1 MFRSNF
7 GGKSAQRDTATAHVL
22 LPTGGVN
29 AFVYNPPFVTLE
41 AHTGGLRY
49 FNRFPGRT
57 FTITEVYISVGIDT
71 PPVGANLIVDVLING
86 VSIFA
91 DPGDRP
97 VILAGETTG
106 LSITIGTSAFAPGD
120 YFTVDI
126 IQVGSSSPG
135 SNLTV
140 QIAAV

>member
-7 GGKSAQRDTATAHVL
+7 GGKSPQRDTATAHVL
-22 LPTGGVN
+22 LPTGGDH
-29 AFVYNPPFVTLE
+29 AFVYNPPFVELQT
-41 AHTGGLRY
+41 HTGGLRY
-49 FNRFPGRT
+49 FNRFERS
-57 FTITEVYISVGIDT
+57 FTLTEVFICTGEDT
-71 PPVGANLIVDVLING
+71 PPEGDDLIVDVLING

-106 LSITIGTSAFAPGD
+106 LSVAIGTTTFAPGD
-120 YFTVDI
+120 WFTVDI

-135 SNLTV
+135 SDLTV
-140 QIAAV
+140 QIAVI